1 MTVTVGGGYEERLCM
16 STNFCRFGNVVL
28 VILNLPFIPL
38 WVRVLV
44 IPGKI
49 LYLLVSLFC
58 LVGAFSICNNVFDI
72 LVMIIFGI
80 GVIRIICW
88 QWRQD

>member
-1 MTVTVGGGYEERLCM
+1 VTVTVGGGYEERLRM

-28 VILNLPFIPL
+28 VILNLPLIPL

-72 LVMIIFGI
+72 LVMINFGI